1 MSLNDARRRE
11 TEAQGHGGTHTHS
24 GVPWECLAV
33 ACRQGGAVRKCHS
46 TRGPPQLAAT
56 LLGLKSHLPGYFSC
70 LSVCSHPQRRIAR
83 GMARGEDEG
92 KWGGGAEGFGR
103 VNKHRGTHETLW
115 DGVRELHPHPN
126 PWGPI
131 ATPPPSPL
139 LHPGINSTPPQQ
151 IPPRKATG

>member
-1 MSLNDARRRE
+1 MEITHQITPLSPTSLEPHTLSVSLNDARRRE

-83 GMARGEDEG
+83 GMERGEDEG
-92 KWGGGAEGFGR
+92 KWGGC
-103 VNKHRGTHETLW
+103 
-115 DGVRELHPHPN
+115 
-126 PWGPI
+126 
-131 ATPPPSPL
+131 
-139 LHPGINSTPPQQ
+139 
-151 IPPRKATG
+151 